1 MNGVVPAPATT
12 QNAAAAVEQARRSTL
27 VPPSYKAAEAS
38 AIIAGNASAP
48 VVKRGRG
55 RPRKDAAAPAPVA
68 LKKQRVDASV
78 DDLSTSGS
86 SINTILL
93 RKIYRTV
100 VEQKDAFT
108 AQKEALAAQK
118 AATDAQT
125 ASIQELLQVLKARE
139 AQGAPGLLL

>member
-1 MNGVVPAPATT
+1 MTAPVIT
-12 QNAAAAVEQARRSTL
+12 QNAAAAAERARRATL
-27 VPPSYKAAEAS
+27 VPPSLTAAEAS

-48 VVKRGRG
+48 IVKRGRG
-55 RPRKDAAAPAPVA
+55 RPRKDAAAVPAPVA

-78 DDLSTSGS
+78 DELNSSGS

-118 AATDAQT
+118 AATEAQT

-139 AQGAPGLLL
+139 AQGASRLLL